1 MTTQAKSTRNTI
13 VEVHDGTG
21 ATPPT
26 DGAFIAIGEVKSFD
40 GPSSTAPTIDV
51 SSFDSDAVEKIAAL
65 ADAGEVQLG
74 LNFIG
79 PDSGQ
84 QELNE
89 LHYSGEAR
97 YYRIT
102 FNDHDSS
109 PTSVTFLASVTGY
122 QASGQTNAAYELSV
136 TLTVS
141 GQPTWE
147 FAP

>member
-1 MTTQAKSTRNTI
+1 MTLAKSTRNTL
-13 VEVHDGTG
+13 VELHDGTG
-21 ATPPT
+21 SNPPV
-26 DGAFIAIGEVKSFD
+26 DGNFGAIAEVKSFD

-74 LNFIG
+74 MNFIG
-79 PDSGQ
+79 SDDGQ

-97 YYRIT
+97 YFRIT
-102 FNDHDSS
+102 FNDHDST
-109 PTSVTFLASVTGY
+109 PTTVTFLASVTGL
-122 QASGQTNAAYELSV
+122 QPTGETNAAYELSV

-147 FAP
+147 FAPA